1 MLGFKAMALG
11 KETFQIKKLLHEKLQ
26 STDFCC
32 VDNGLLYAIVVTWM
46 GKRSA
51 GKHSSMN
58 IKFILGLIHLSI
70 IVCLFFLSFL
80 SSISFFLPLLSF
92 CPFHLHLDCFCLL
105 ALIIIMLTA
114 RAVFPQLVQCET
126 MGTLF

>member
-1 MLGFKAMALG
+1 
-11 KETFQIKKLLHEKLQ
+11 
-26 STDFCC
+26 
-32 VDNGLLYAIVVTWM
+32 M

-70 IVCLFFLSFL
+70 IVFLFSFLPFLHFFLF
-80 SSISFFLPLLSF
+80 SSPLLLPLSF
-92 CPFHLHLDCFCLL
+92 LHLDCFCLL